1 MDLHKAMNLR
11 TERNCKGRSLQS
23 LPGRTK
29 NSKRRSRLQLLPGR
43 RKSGLANKEV
53 WKGPEDREGNR
64 KESSKIAMGSG
75 SK

>member
-1 MDLHKAMNLR
+1 MDLYKVMKLR

-29 NSKRRSRLQLLPGR
+29 KSKRRSSLQLLPGM
-43 RKSGLANKEV
+43 RKSRLANKEV

-75 SK
+75 NK